1 MRKLKVT
8 QVYKIGPKKV
18 AKLGN
23 DQACIYLPKVL
34 VFLRGKKVMVTI
46 EVLEEVGNSG

>member
-1 MRKLKVT
+1 MKHLKVV

-23 DQACIYLPKVL
+23 DQAAIYLPRSL

-46 EVLEEVGNSG
+46 EVLEEDKQ